1 MSAAVERF
9 DVVVL
14 GAGPAGAAITH
25 SLVRRGLSVALVDPV
40 IERAWMHTL
49 GSWVDD
55 LDPCDDSIVLKGLAR
70 RTWPSVRVVGE
81 REHELARPYLVFD
94 NAALRAHLVGIGFRP
109 FACRAT
115 SVVSRVDADGYQREV
130 GLSSG
135 ENVAARVV
143 VDAGGSSSG
152 FLERQRHRATGV
164 QSAYGVVT
172 TRGDLVPPGSF
183 TLMDWRPASD
193 RAGRPTFL
201 YAMDLGDGRA
211 MVEETSL
218 VEPEARSA
226 TELRELLHARLGR
239 DVTADALDIEDVHIA
254 MGGAPPEPST
264 RVVGFGAAG
273 GFIHPVTGY
282 SVAAS
287 LRAAPRL
294 AAAIQE
300 VVGRGSS
307 SDEITR
313 RVWDVLWPASL
324 RRTRALHDYGLAALN
339 HLRASDIQ
347 RFFDGFFELPE
358 EAWSGYLRID
368 TAPVE
373 IARTMTTLFSRLPRS
388 LKVRI
393 ATSSPR
399 ALSRLVVG

>member
-1 MSAAVERF
+1 MSIPVERF

-25 SLVRRGLSVALVDPV
+25 SLVRRGLSVALVDSV
-40 IERAWMHTL
+40 IERTWMHTL

-55 LDPCDDSIVLKGLAR
+55 LDPCDDAILLKGLAR
-70 RTWPSVRVVGE
+70 RSWPSVRVVGE

-115 SVVSRVDADGYQREV
+115 SVVSRVDGDGYQREV

-135 ENVAARVV
+135 ESVAARVV

-172 TRGDLVPPGSF
+172 TRADLVPSGSF

-201 YAMDLGDGRA
+201 YAMDLGDGRS

-226 TELRELLHARLGR
+226 TELRELLHVRLGG

-294 AAAIQE
+294 AGAIHE
-300 VVGRGSS
+300 LVGRGSS

-313 RVWDVLWPASL
+313 RAWDVLWPASL
-324 RRTRALHDYGLAALN
+324 RRTRALHDYGLAALT
-339 HLRASDIQ
+339 HLRASDLQ
-347 RFFDGFFELPE
+347 RFFDDFFDLPE